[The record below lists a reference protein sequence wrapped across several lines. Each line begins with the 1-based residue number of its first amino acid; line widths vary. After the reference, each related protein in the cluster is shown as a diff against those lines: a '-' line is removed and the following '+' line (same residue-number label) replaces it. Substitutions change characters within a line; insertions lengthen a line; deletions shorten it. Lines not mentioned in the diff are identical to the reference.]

1 MKCKKC
7 GMEIPDLTMYCPEC
21 GAPQFE
27 APKTEVKLHVPGL
40 SKSKVVINEIA
51 NMTNAITVLRNQSGK
66 PIPEIRRMLSQLPMD
81 YRVNLSVEDANVI
94 VQDLLEQGI
103 KAEAVHPQGFA
114 PTEEKQ
120 EPAPEMKEE
129 PQLTLEPK
137 QPVPE
142 ETQEE
147 VVGHEEPQLTMEPEQ
162 PAPEE
167 TKEET
172 VGHEEP
178 QLTLEPQPP
187 VAEEAVVANE
197 GLQLTLDP
205 KHPASKTVE
214 EEVDAMVGKMETSG
228 IQLTLDPEHKLDDA
242 FMKEMEDFLNGAK

>member
-27 APKTEVKLHVPGL
+27 APKTEVELHVPGL
-40 SKSKVVINEIA
+40 SKSKVVISEVV

-66 PIPEIRRMLSQLPMD
+66 PIPEIRRMLSQLPVD
-81 YRVNLSVEDANVI
+81 YRVNLSAEDANVI

-120 EPAPEMKEE
+120 EPAPERKEE

-147 VVGHEEPQLTMEPEQ
+147 
-162 PAPEE
+162 
-167 TKEET
+167 T

-187 VAEEAVVANE
+187 VGEEAVVANE

-214 EEVDAMVGKMETSG
+214 EEVDAMVGKTETSG

-242 FMKEMEDFLNGAK
+242 FMKEMEDFLDGAK